1 MIGRLKKMFSILTV
15 GFRGNWSQIHPFIR
29 CTAALFNLNNFP
41 DILRDQYSET
51 SNILQLT
58 ALWLDKNYYVPLVQ
72 GGEEIQI
79 DARNQVESNT
89 SFLIEVNKK
98 KKRTL
103 ENTTEFFFLSERKRN
118 RRI

>member
-1 MIGRLKKMFSILTV
+1 MIGRLKNMFSILTV

-41 DILRDQYSET
+41 DTLRDQYPET
-51 SNILQLT
+51 TNILQLT
-58 ALWLDKNYYVPLVQ
+58 ALWIDKSYYVPLVQ
-72 GGEEIQI
+72 GEEIQI

-98 KKRTL
+98 KK
-103 ENTTEFFFLSERKRN
+103 KK
-118 RRI
+118 IWKKP